1 MRNILLISFVLL
13 FNPLNVFSIEPDEIL
28 SDSILE
34 NRARNLS
41 KGIRCLVCQ
50 NQSID
55 DSDSELAKD
64 LRKIIR
70 IKIVEGKKDKEIN
83 DFLVEKYGNFILM
96 KPPFYSETFLLW
108 SSPFI
113 IVFIGFIIIFF
124 SLKKTRSENFLK
136 NTKVVIHLHV
146 TRTTVVQL

>member
-1 MRNILLISFVLL
+1 MKNILLISFMLL
-13 FNPLNVFSIEPDEIL
+13 LSPLNVFSIEPDEIL
-28 SDSILE
+28 FDSKLE

-113 IVFIGFIIIFF
+113 IVLIGFIIIFL
-124 SLKKTRSENFLK
+124 SLKKTRPEN
-136 NTKVVIHLHV
+136 
-146 TRTTVVQL
+146 

>member
-1 MRNILLISFVLL
+1 MKNILLISFVLL
-13 FNPLNVFSIEPDEIL
+13 LNPLNVFSIEPDEIL
-28 SDSILE
+28 SDIKLE

-83 DFLVEKYGNFILM
+83 DFLVKKYGNFILM

-124 SLKKTRSENFLK
+124 SLKKTRSEN
-136 NTKVVIHLHV
+136 
-146 TRTTVVQL
+146 

>member
-28 SDSILE
+28 SDRKLE

-70 IKIVEGKKDKEIN
+70 IKIVEGNKDKEIN

-113 IVFIGFIIIFF
+113 IVFIGFIIISNLQSAPQREFII
-124 SLKKTRSENFLK
+124 SMPVSRLTGL
-136 NTKVVIHLHV
+136 
-146 TRTTVVQL
+146 

>member
-13 FNPLNVFSIEPDEIL
+13 LSPLNVFSIEPDEIL
-28 SDSILE
+28 SDSTLE

-41 KGIRCLVCQ
+41 KGIRCLLCQ

-124 SLKKTRSENFLK
+124 SLKKTRPEN
-136 NTKVVIHLHV
+136 
-146 TRTTVVQL
+146 

>member
-1 MRNILLISFVLL
+1 MKNILLISFVLL
-13 FNPLNVFSIEPDEIL
+13 LSPLNVFSIEPDEIL
-28 SDSILE
+28 SDSKLE

-124 SLKKTRSENFLK
+124 SLRKTRSEN
-136 NTKVVIHLHV
+136 
-146 TRTTVVQL
+146 

>member
-13 FNPLNVFSIEPDEIL
+13 LNPLNVFSIEPYEIL
-28 SDSILE
+28 SDSKLE

-124 SLKKTRSENFLK
+124 SLKKTRSEN
-136 NTKVVIHLHV
+136 
-146 TRTTVVQL
+146 

>member
-1 MRNILLISFVLL
+1 MKNILLISFMLL
-13 FNPLNVFSIEPDEIL
+13 LSPLNVFSIEPDEIL
-28 SDSILE
+28 SDNKLE

-124 SLKKTRSENFLK
+124 SLKKTRPEN
-136 NTKVVIHLHV
+136 
-146 TRTTVVQL
+146 

>member
-1 MRNILLISFVLL
+1 MKNILLISFVLL
-13 FNPLNVFSIEPDEIL
+13 LSPLNVFSIEPNEIL
-28 SDSILE
+28 SNSKLE

-124 SLKKTRSENFLK
+124 SLKKTRSEN
-136 NTKVVIHLHV
+136 
-146 TRTTVVQL
+146 

>member
-1 MRNILLISFVLL
+1 MKKILLISFVLL
-13 FNPLNVFSIEPDEIL
+13 LSPLNAFSIEPDEIL
-28 SDSILE
+28 SDSKLE

-124 SLKKTRSENFLK
+124 SLKKTRQK
-136 NTKVVIHLHV
+136 N
-146 TRTTVVQL
+146 

>member
-13 FNPLNVFSIEPDEIL
+13 LNPLNVFSIEPDEIL
-28 SDSILE
+28 SDSKLE
-34 NRARNLS
+34 NRAQNLS

-124 SLKKTRSENFLK
+124 SLKKTRPEN
-136 NTKVVIHLHV
+136 
-146 TRTTVVQL
+146 

>member
-1 MRNILLISFVLL
+1 MKNILLISFVLL
-13 FNPLNVFSIEPDEIL
+13 LSPLNVFSIEPDEIL
-28 SDSILE
+28 SDSKLE

-83 DFLVEKYGNFILM
+83 EFLVEKYGNFILM

-124 SLKKTRSENFLK
+124 SLKKTRSEN
-136 NTKVVIHLHV
+136 
-146 TRTTVVQL
+146 

>member
-1 MRNILLISFVLL
+1 MKNILLISFMLL
-13 FNPLNVFSIEPDEIL
+13 LSPLNVFSIEPDEIL
-28 SDSILE
+28 SDSKLE

-124 SLKKTRSENFLK
+124 SLKKTRSEN
-136 NTKVVIHLHV
+136 
-146 TRTTVVQL
+146 

>member
-1 MRNILLISFVLL
+1 MKNILLISFVLL
-13 FNPLNVFSIEPDEIL
+13 LSPLNVFSIEPDEIL
-28 SDSILE
+28 SDSKLE

-113 IVFIGFIIIFF
+113 IVFIG
-124 SLKKTRSENFLK
+124 SVSYTHLTLP
-136 NTKVVIHLHV
+136 TKA
-146 TRTTVVQL
+146 

>member
-1 MRNILLISFVLL
+1 MKNILLISFVLL
-13 FNPLNVFSIEPDEIL
+13 LNPLNVFCIEPDEIL
-28 SDSILE
+28 SDSKLE

-124 SLKKTRSENFLK
+124 SLKKTRSEN
-136 NTKVVIHLHV
+136 
-146 TRTTVVQL
+146 

>member
-13 FNPLNVFSIEPDEIL
+13 LNPLNVFSIEPDEIL
-28 SDSILE
+28 SDSKLE

-70 IKIVEGKKDKEIN
+70 IKIVEGKKDREIN

-124 SLKKTRSENFLK
+124 SLKKTRSEN
-136 NTKVVIHLHV
+136 
-146 TRTTVVQL
+146 

>member
-1 MRNILLISFVLL
+1 MKNILLISFVLL
-13 FNPLNVFSIEPDEIL
+13 LSPLNVFCIEPDEIL
-28 SDSILE
+28 SDSKLE

-124 SLKKTRSENFLK
+124 SLKKTRSEN
-136 NTKVVIHLHV
+136 
-146 TRTTVVQL
+146 

>member
-1 MRNILLISFVLL
+1 MKKILLISFVLL
-13 FNPLNVFSIEPDEIL
+13 LSPLNAFSIEPDEIL
-28 SDSILE
+28 SDSKLE

-113 IVFIGFIIIFF
+113 IVFIGLIIIFF
-124 SLKKTRSENFLK
+124 SIKKTRPEN
-136 NTKVVIHLHV
+136 
-146 TRTTVVQL
+146 

>member
-1 MRNILLISFVLL
+1 MKNILLISIVLL
-13 FNPLNVFSIEPDEIL
+13 LSPLNVFSIEPDEIL
-28 SDSILE
+28 SDSKLE

-50 NQSID
+50 NQTID

-124 SLKKTRSENFLK
+124 SLKKTRPEN
-136 NTKVVIHLHV
+136 
-146 TRTTVVQL
+146 

>member
-13 FNPLNVFSIEPDEIL
+13 LNPLNVFSIEPYEIL
-28 SDSILE
+28 SDSKLE

-124 SLKKTRSENFLK
+124 SLKKTRPEN
-136 NTKVVIHLHV
+136 
-146 TRTTVVQL
+146 

>member
-1 MRNILLISFVLL
+1 MKNILLISFVLL
-13 FNPLNVFSIEPDEIL
+13 LSPFNVFSIEPNEIL
-28 SDSILE
+28 SDSKLE
-34 NRARNLS
+34 NRARSLS

-113 IVFIGFIIIFF
+113 IVFIGFIIVFF
-124 SLKKTRSENFLK
+124 SLKKTRPEN
-136 NTKVVIHLHV
+136 
-146 TRTTVVQL
+146 

>member
-1 MRNILLISFVLL
+1 MKKILLISFVLL
-13 FNPLNVFSIEPDEIL
+13 LSPLNAFSIEPDEIL
-28 SDSILE
+28 SDSKLE

-83 DFLVEKYGNFILM
+83 NFLVEKYGNFILM

-113 IVFIGFIIIFF
+113 IVLIGFIIIFF
-124 SLKKTRSENFLK
+124 SLKKTRPEN
-136 NTKVVIHLHV
+136 
-146 TRTTVVQL
+146 

>member
-1 MRNILLISFVLL
+1 MKNILLISFVLL
-13 FNPLNVFSIEPDEIL
+13 LSPLNVFSIEPDEIL
-28 SDSILE
+28 SNSILE

-124 SLKKTRSENFLK
+124 SLKKTRPEN
-136 NTKVVIHLHV
+136 
-146 TRTTVVQL
+146 

>member
-1 MRNILLISFVLL
+1 MKKILLISFVLL
-13 FNPLNVFSIEPDEIL
+13 LSPLNAFSIEPDEIL
-28 SDSILE
+28 SDSKLE

-124 SLKKTRSENFLK
+124 SLKKTRLEN
-136 NTKVVIHLHV
+136 
-146 TRTTVVQL
+146 

>member
-1 MRNILLISFVLL
+1 MKNILLISFVLL
-13 FNPLNVFSIEPDEIL
+13 LNPLNVFSIEPDEIL
-28 SDSILE
+28 SDSKLE

-64 LRKIIR
+64 LRKVIR
-70 IKIVEGKKDKEIN
+70 IKIVEGKQDKEIN

-124 SLKKTRSENFLK
+124 SLKKKRPEN
-136 NTKVVIHLHV
+136 
-146 TRTTVVQL
+146 

>member
-1 MRNILLISFVLL
+1 MKNILLISFVLL
-13 FNPLNVFSIEPDEIL
+13 LNPLNVFSIEPDEIL
-28 SDSILE
+28 SDSKLE

-64 LRKIIR
+64 LRNIIR

-124 SLKKTRSENFLK
+124 SLKKTRSEN
-136 NTKVVIHLHV
+136 
-146 TRTTVVQL
+146 

>member
-13 FNPLNVFSIEPDEIL
+13 LNPLNVFSIEPDEIL
-28 SDSILE
+28 SDIKLE

-64 LRKIIR
+64 LRKMIR

-124 SLKKTRSENFLK
+124 SLKKTRSEN
-136 NTKVVIHLHV
+136 
-146 TRTTVVQL
+146 

>member
-1 MRNILLISFVLL
+1 MKNILLISFVLL
-13 FNPLNVFSIEPDEIL
+13 LNPLNVFSIEPDEIL
-28 SDSILE
+28 SDSKLE

-113 IVFIGFIIIFF
+113 IVFIGFIVIFF
-124 SLKKTRSENFLK
+124 SLKKTRPEN
-136 NTKVVIHLHV
+136 
-146 TRTTVVQL
+146 

>member
-1 MRNILLISFVLL
+1 MKNILLISFVLL
-13 FNPLNVFSIEPDEIL
+13 LSPLNAFSIEPDEIL
-28 SDSILE
+28 SDSKLE

-124 SLKKTRSENFLK
+124 SLKKTRPEN
-136 NTKVVIHLHV
+136 
-146 TRTTVVQL
+146 

>member
-1 MRNILLISFVLL
+1 MKNILLISFVLL
-13 FNPLNVFSIEPDEIL
+13 LSPLNVFSIEPDEIL
-28 SDSILE
+28 SDSKLE

-64 LRKIIR
+64 LRKMIR

-124 SLKKTRSENFLK
+124 SLKKTRSEN
-136 NTKVVIHLHV
+136 
-146 TRTTVVQL
+146 